1 MVNESNYF
9 SPQEEGLNLK
19 GFNELMDELQEAERP
34 VNFGRYDTQKAVPTE
49 NRSGYINTV
58 QWLQAV
64 ADGYCATPMAKEDL
78 EDLENM
84 QAVKIRHD
92 NTYNFG
98 GNFTNE
104 LHFIELELEDDRAVL
119 LYRVHVGLDVR
130 GGYSSWGGFMFDTI
144 EDFYEVIIRDVTTI
158 EVTYRDL
165 TNPTDTEA
173 EENYLT
179 ISVNGFSEHQNVYN
193 LATGEDMEE
202 FFTLDDKEELKE
214 ELEEELEKQ
223 LDWKIEVTSIE
234 YLFEID
240 I

>member
-1 MVNESNYF
+1 MTNESIYF
-9 SPQEEGLNLK
+9 NPQEEGLNLK
-19 GFNELMDELQEAERP
+19 GFNELMDELKEAERP
-34 VNFGRYDTQKAVPTE
+34 VNFGRYDTQKSIPTE
-49 NRSGYINTV
+49 NKSGYINTA

-64 ADGYCATPMAKEDL
+64 AEGYCATPMTKEDL
-78 EDLENM
+78 EDLGDM

-92 NTYNFG
+92 NTYNYAG
-98 GNFTNE
+98 AFTNE
-104 LHFIELELEDDRAVL
+104 LHSIELEDDSAVL
-119 LYRVHVGLDVR
+119 LYRVHVGLDIR
-130 GGYSSWGGFMFDTI
+130 GRYTSWGGFFFDTTGDL
-144 EDFYEVIIRDVTTI
+144 EELYVRDVTTV

-223 LDWKIEVTSIE
+223 LDRKIEVTSIE